1 MTVDDSLLEPDEEL
15 TFTIS
20 RFSEDF
26 GISIVAPDSHILT
39 IMDNDGKKLM
49 NEYGTCINTLLH

>member
-20 RFSEDF
+20 GLSQTDL
-26 GISIVAPDSHILT
+26 GISIVAPESHVLT
-39 IMDNDGKKLM
+39 IMDNDGK
-49 NEYGTCINTLLH
+49 